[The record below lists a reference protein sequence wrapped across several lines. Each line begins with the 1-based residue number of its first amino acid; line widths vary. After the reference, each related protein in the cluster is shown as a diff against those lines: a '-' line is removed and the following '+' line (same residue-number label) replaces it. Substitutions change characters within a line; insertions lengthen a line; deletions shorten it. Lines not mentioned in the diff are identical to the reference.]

1 MHPSKPCVVN
11 PGTESEQVGSL
22 SCLWLTKEPEEGL
35 APTRRLFI
43 SPVFCPVFQ
52 VSHDPFGRQE
62 LPRLLCGD
70 KWNELISI
78 CKQVWGSDTGG
89 THSLEINTGLGPQSW
104 AKLLLEHQAQKHLFL
119 NLFSCMVDVPRVTRS
134 SENHRPAQRTPK
146 SSRGFMH
153 FFHSNKFMS
162 TYCIPVPI
170 LGTERRVMS
179 KTKKNFCSSSSCE
192 AEWET
197 DIGMCLAACRSLE
210 PPLFLDIFFRFTLER
225 VWESLKAWIW
235 ISHFTMEKT

>member
-1 MHPSKPCVVN
+1 MLLILVQNQNRLEVSPASDWQRSRRRGWLPPGDYSLVLYFAQYSK
-11 PGTESEQVGSL
+11 
-22 SCLWLTKEPEEGL
+22 
-35 APTRRLFI
+35 
-43 SPVFCPVFQ
+43 CPMI
-52 VSHDPFGRQE
+52 PFGRQE

-70 KWNELISI
+70 KWNDLISI

-134 SENHRPAQRTPK
+134 SENHRPARRIPK
-146 SSRGFMH
+146 SSRGFMC

-170 LGTERRVMS
+170 LGTEHRAMS
-179 KTKKNFCSSSSCE
+179 KTKKTSAVLLHVRLNERQTLACV
-192 AEWET
+192 
-197 DIGMCLAACRSLE
+197 CLSTHTCTYIRMYMSLSIYIHIYTHTC
-210 PPLFLDIFFRFTLER
+210 L
-225 VWESLKAWIW
+225 
-235 ISHFTMEKT
+235 